1 MKAIFK
7 KEFRVYM
14 TSMLG
19 FVFIFF
25 ILLVCGIYYTFYN
38 ISYSYLE
45 LGPAMS
51 SASIV
56 LLIAAPILS
65 MSTLA
70 EERKKKTDQ
79 LLLTSPVRV
88 KDIIL
93 GKYFALESVFLISML
108 VVCFYPLILSRFGTI
123 NFVSNYTAVAGFF
136 LLGSA
141 ELAIGVF
148 ASSLAENQII
158 AAVICFALLF
168 VSNMVRNL
176 SNLIS
181 DTASA
186 SFFILFFVILILAF
200 WLYSMIRSAL
210 AAGLAALAAEA
221 VLAVLYLVKSSIFEG
236 AVQKILDAF
245 DLSSHTDNFINGIFD
260 VKGVIYFLSVIV
272 IFLFL
277 SVQKVEKR
285 RWI

>member
-1 MKAIFK
+1 
-7 KEFRVYM
+7 M

-38 ISYSYLE
+38 ISYSYPE

-108 VVCFYPLILSRFGTI
+108 VVCFYPLILSP
-123 NFVSNYTAVAGFF
+123 
-136 LLGSA
+136 
-141 ELAIGVF
+141 
-148 ASSLAENQII
+148 
-158 AAVICFALLF
+158 
-168 VSNMVRNL
+168 VRN
-176 SNLIS
+176 
-181 DTASA
+181 
-186 SFFILFFVILILAF
+186 
-200 WLYSMIRSAL
+200 
-210 AAGLAALAAEA
+210 
-221 VLAVLYLVKSSIFEG
+221 
-236 AVQKILDAF
+236 
-245 DLSSHTDNFINGIFD
+245 H
-260 VKGVIYFLSVIV
+260 
-272 IFLFL
+272 
-277 SVQKVEKR
+277 
-285 RWI
+285 

>member
-1 MKAIFK
+1 
-7 KEFRVYM
+7 M

-38 ISYSYLE
+38 ISYSYPE

-93 GKYFALESVFLISML
+93 GKYFALESVFFDFHAGGML
-108 VVCFYPLILSRFGTI
+108 LSADS
-123 NFVSNYTAVAGFF
+123 VP
-136 LLGSA
+136 
-141 ELAIGVF
+141 
-148 ASSLAENQII
+148 
-158 AAVICFALLF
+158 
-168 VSNMVRNL
+168 VRN
-176 SNLIS
+176 
-181 DTASA
+181 
-186 SFFILFFVILILAF
+186 
-200 WLYSMIRSAL
+200 
-210 AAGLAALAAEA
+210 
-221 VLAVLYLVKSSIFEG
+221 
-236 AVQKILDAF
+236 
-245 DLSSHTDNFINGIFD
+245 H
-260 VKGVIYFLSVIV
+260 
-272 IFLFL
+272 
-277 SVQKVEKR
+277 
-285 RWI
+285 